1 MQEIDLGNLTLTPWT
16 RYEGFETEEAF
27 AAHLEVGLED
37 DGAAGFVSALKDV
50 AIARLISQLAES
62 TGIDR
67 SELCLA
73 FADRKALD
81 DASIAKLV
89 SAVMAP
95 ELAQELAPEPARELA
110 HA

>member
-1 MQEIDLGNLTLTPWT
+1 MAEIDLGNLTLTPWT

-27 AAHLEVGLED
+27 AAQLQVALED

-62 TGIDR
+62 TGVDR
-67 SELCLA
+67 LELCLA
-73 FADRKALD
+73 FAGRKVLGE
-81 DASIAKLV
+81 ASLAKLV
-89 SAVMAP
+89 DAVMA
-95 ELAQELAPEPARELA
+95 QEPARELA